1 MADLSKAGRIRDP
14 VHGYVFFT
22 GVERVIIDHPIAQ
35 RLRHV
40 AQSGMAQMVFPE
52 VRSSRF
58 SHSLGA
64 MHLASQFLASSLTNA
79 DGETRAKIE
88 DAMTEALNELGPLGT
103 GVTTA
108 AIRDFFKGQGMR
120 AESCVSDVCRG
131 TALLFE
137 QGLRLAALFHD
148 LGHLP
153 FSHDFEM
160 ALDELLRPEPPD
172 DLRIL
177 AEQEAKLA
185 IHERI
190 GYQLA
195 HHVQRELFGEIS
207 EARESKAVEIS
218 FLIAEKILGTPAP
231 SASGAV
237 PGSALDGLYGWL
249 HSIIA
254 GELDVDRCDY
264 VLRDTRHYGFEFA
277 SYDLKRIV
285 DNLVVV
291 QDGGEFG
298 FRLAILPQ
306 GQSAAESF
314 LLARFRM
321 YQWGV
326 RHHKVVQTAAALRKV
341 MRDLLRPAVTGNL
354 PEDLRLFLLDI
365 RDIIESAGKVDFAET
380 HPEVLKRFIGYDDIW
395 WMTKMREA
403 AMKQPDDPWLALA
416 CYRRP
421 GPVSFWKRVLDFPS
435 ENLEA
440 WNEALPLKEDLEA
453 SREWERVRA
462 ELESEGVLIVRH
474 SFRPWEQ
481 LDRTDPKSDSTLSIW
496 DPGLKRLIPLTQ
508 VSPLVKELRSAWLG
522 DLQVHAFAAKD
533 DDIDADELLGR
544 LPTASAEEGDHE

>member
-1 MADLSKAGRIRDP
+1 M
-14 VHGYVFFT
+14 
-22 GVERVIIDHPIAQ
+22 ERVIIDHPIAQ

-79 DGETRAKIE
+79 DTETRDKVE
-88 DAMTEALNELGPLGT
+88 KAMSEGLNELGPLGT
-103 GVTTA
+103 GVDGA
-108 AIRDFFKGQGMR
+108 GLREFFKGQGMR

-131 TALLFE
+131 SVLLFE

-160 ALDELLRPEPPD
+160 ALDELLRPEQPD

-218 FLIAEKILGTPAP
+218 FLIAERILETPAP

-237 PGSALDGLYGWL
+237 PESALDGLYGWL

-291 QDGGEFG
+291 QDGGDFG
-298 FRLAILPQ
+298 LRLAILPQ

-326 RHHKVVQTAAALRKV
+326 RHHKVVQVAAALRKV
-341 MRDLLRPAVTGNL
+341 MRDLLRPAVTGDH
-354 PEDLRLFLLDI
+354 PEDLRQFLFDI

-380 HPEVLKRFIGYDDIW
+380 HPDVLKRFIEYDDIW

-403 AMKQPDDPWLALA
+403 AAKDRGDPWLALA

-421 GPVSFWKRVLDFPS
+421 GPVSLWKRVLDFPS

-440 WNEALPLKEDLEA
+440 WNEALPLREDGLPPL
-453 SREWERVRA
+453 RA
-462 ELESEGVLIVRH
+462 TVQGLTFLSSE
-474 SFRPWEQ
+474 F
-481 LDRTDPKSDSTLSIW
+481 LSIE
-496 DPGLKRLIPLTQ
+496 II
-508 VSPLVKELRSAWLG
+508 SNSLG
-522 DLQVHAFAAKD
+522 
-533 DDIDADELLGR
+533 ER
-544 LPTASAEEGDHE
+544 